1 MMFKYSRH
9 DIYVTIFIIYLLRIQ
24 DTDIVYIITFLHV
37 IVICTMIDNIFYITL
52 SVYSIVKQHL

>member
-1 MMFKYSRH
+1 MFKYSRH